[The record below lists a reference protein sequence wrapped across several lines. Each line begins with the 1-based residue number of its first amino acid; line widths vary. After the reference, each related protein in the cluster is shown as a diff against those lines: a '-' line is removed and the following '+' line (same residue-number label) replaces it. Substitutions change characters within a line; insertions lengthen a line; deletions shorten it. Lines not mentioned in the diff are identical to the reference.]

1 MHINLNCSHLVYW
14 TPAGQKDQSSPNPRL
29 IYPSRRYKTIV
40 DLNQY
45 FDLRKSIFKDTK
57 WGGLDSCNWNKL
69 YKTGEVFA
77 KIIKE
82 SAF

>member
-1 MHINLNCSHLVYW
+1 MHINRNCSHLVYW

-29 IYPSRRYKTIV
+29 IYPSGRYKTIV

-69 YKTGEVFA
+69 YNTGEVFA
-77 KIIKE
+77 KY
-82 SAF
+82 